1 MTEKKSK
8 KNTKREIRKVIYRI
22 HSVVFCV
29 WKMNLSSQ
37 SYFMVQCIMSHSGS
51 VWHLFLGER
60 CTTILKKKKKYAIF
74 GQCDLYYFLR
84 RYLTS
89 WQSANIPAPVY
100 SIGLPKKKAVY
111 HVSYIKF
118 VTSNRNIILT
128 CTCIMSIKPFSD
140 IFSLILL
147 MTSSLKTHTY
157 NAKSPRSN
165 D

>member
-1 MTEKKSK
+1 MENEFVVTIKFHGTVYHVPLRFSVAPFFRRKMHHNSK
-8 KNTKREIRKVIYRI
+8 K
-22 HSVVFCV
+22 
-29 WKMNLSSQ
+29 KM
-37 SYFMVQCIMSHSGS
+37 
-51 VWHLFLGER
+51 
-60 CTTILKKKKKYAIF
+60 YAIF
-74 GQCDLYYFLR
+74 GAICIKRKGHFLR

-89 WQSANIPAPVY
+89 WLSANIPAPVY

>member
-1 MTEKKSK
+1 MLSCQCQVQCQESWERRKYLIVDEIIITQLMTEKKSK

-111 HVSYIKF
+111 HVFKA
-118 VTSNRNIILT
+118 T
-128 CTCIMSIKPFSD
+128 
-140 IFSLILL
+140 
-147 MTSSLKTHTY
+147 
-157 NAKSPRSN
+157 
-165 D
+165 

>member
-1 MTEKKSK
+1 MENEFVVTIIFHGTVYHVPFRFSVAPFFRRKMHHNSK
-8 KNTKREIRKVIYRI
+8 
-22 HSVVFCV
+22 
-29 WKMNLSSQ
+29 
-37 SYFMVQCIMSHSGS
+37 
-51 VWHLFLGER
+51 
-60 CTTILKKKKKYAIF
+60 KKKKKYAIF

>member
-1 MTEKKSK
+1 
-8 KNTKREIRKVIYRI
+8 
-22 HSVVFCV
+22 
-29 WKMNLSSQ
+29 MNLSSQ
-37 SYFMVQCIMSHSGS
+37 SNFMVQYTMSHSGS

-60 CTTILKKKKKYAIF
+60 CTTILKKKMYAIF
-74 GQCDLYYFLR
+74 GAICIKRKGHFLR

-89 WQSANIPAPVY
+89 WLSANIPAPVY